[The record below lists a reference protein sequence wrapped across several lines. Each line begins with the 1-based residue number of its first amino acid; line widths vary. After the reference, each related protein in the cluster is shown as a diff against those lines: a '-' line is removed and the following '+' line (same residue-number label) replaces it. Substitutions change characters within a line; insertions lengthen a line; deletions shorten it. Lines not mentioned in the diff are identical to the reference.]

1 MQKQQQQQQQQKQMQ
16 MSESTKEKVKMCKD
30 YISNKYK
37 QMKQD
42 EEEKKMTWQLIMQQM
57 DSLNM
62 SVSEKDE
69 LKQEI
74 LHKEAIL

>member
-1 MQKQQQQQQQQKQMQ
+1 

-62 SVSEKDE
+62 SVNEKEDI
-69 LKQEI
+69 K
-74 LHKEAIL
+74 